1 MTRVRVGRD
10 EGKKEKKKE
19 KRETKMMKMK
29 KMMVV
34 VVAVAMMMMM
44 MMWVC
49 RQKNQRMCMK
59 GILNANV
66 RISLPRT
73 SSVPFGQ
80 ARDSSRHI
88 SSPKQHPRSHLI
100 PITLTLIILIPRH

>member
-34 VVAVAMMMMM
+34 VVAVAMMM